1 MQVDG
6 DWGTQAGNGTRIT
19 ARTVV
24 VQGTQADAATLAR
37 EALCGCVDNSG
48 RGHMGSRA
56 TGCRQHVRCILYRNF
71 IVSNRLT

>member
-6 DWGTQAGNGTRIT
+6 DWGTQAGNGTWIT

-24 VQGTQADAATLAR
+24 VQGTQADAATLAH
-37 EALCGCVDNSG
+37 EALCGCVDSSG

-56 TGCRQHVRCILYRNF
+56 TGCRHVRCILYRNF